1 MSEPSHLYG
10 KIIFYHV
17 FLASLVEMICLVICE
32 REEVTQEL
40 PTLDPAGK
48 RFKGAKWLGKYIYCQ
63 SNPFIQTPL
72 WLKLVQS

>member
-1 MSEPSHLYG
+1 MFTECNFLFTFIEDLYVCMNEPSHLYG

-40 PTLDPAGK
+40 ATLDLAGK
-48 RFKGAKWLGKYIYCQ
+48 RI
-63 SNPFIQTPL
+63 
-72 WLKLVQS
+72 